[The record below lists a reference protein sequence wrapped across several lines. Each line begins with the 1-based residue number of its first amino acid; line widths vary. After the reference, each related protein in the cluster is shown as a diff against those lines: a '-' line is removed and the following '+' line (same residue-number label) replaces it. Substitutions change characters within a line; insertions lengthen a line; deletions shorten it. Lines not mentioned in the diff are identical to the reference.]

1 MTSARSRR
9 RLSPAQVRMLQN
21 DVLLKSAAL
30 TDDAEKLSARLR
42 LMRIASIAVKLLS
55 VVALVAV
62 IACAARFLW
71 PGVYNAASTS
81 KPVSGEPPSDLVS
94 GNYFADFDA
103 NGDERISSDELRTE
117 LQERGYNPTEN
128 EVLEILRRADAD
140 SSGTVGSAE
149 FTKLVEEVSKIEKV
163 LVPVLPWWAYLLIVL
178 GLLIITGTVAWIA
191 FKKSLWMVLYWTI
204 LIGGLIISF
213 IESQLYGAVFGPYIA
228 AAGFFLIVVTYFLR
242 WVRRKIIDPVAERM
256 KNTYTSVKESVDAL
270 VTNVGSMSESVKKTT
285 EIVVNKFGDAKKM
298 VTDTL
303 ASAQETAAVLQEGVK
318 QAGAQV
324 QTAIDKA
331 PPMKRV
337 LKSTPVELMKA
348 ADNLLSGKAIEQTK
362 ELGVT
367 TKGVIVSAE
376 DLVSPSDKSRNQL
389 LENLAQETKTETGFS
404 LGDLSLG
411 GAQSSL
417 RSIIGSSTGSSR
429 SIESNSSDAGFGSAR
444 SIASNQSDA
453 GFGSTRSINS

>member
-1 MTSARSRR
+1 
-9 RLSPAQVRMLQN
+9 
-21 DVLLKSAAL
+21 
-30 TDDAEKLSARLR
+30 
-42 LMRIASIAVKLLS
+42 
-55 VVALVAV
+55 
-62 IACAARFLW
+62 
-71 PGVYNAASTS
+71 
-81 KPVSGEPPSDLVS
+81 
-94 GNYFADFDA
+94 
-103 NGDERISSDELRTE
+103 
-117 LQERGYNPTEN
+117 
-128 EVLEILRRADAD
+128 
-140 SSGTVGSAE
+140 
-149 FTKLVEEVSKIEKV
+149 LVEEVSKIEKV

-303 ASAQETAAVLQEGVK
+303 ASAQETAADLQEGVK